1 MEKGEK
7 DEEIRYVQPIPF
19 GVMIRAANIRIDNEG
34 RIWIGKRRKQCLKD
48 IHSAIRQQLYI
59 LSHYKGI
66 LLNLTHYYHNIF
78 SLSHSGMIEN
88 IAIIIREIS
97 EIQGMIEDMQKTKN
111 VILKQKINDFL
122 VSAIELEAAIEKE
135 RNRISQIEKGV
146 LNRLNHLKQEQK
158 RCEKIIVFNVK
169 NWFYIYKILTETPKE
184 KWRIKWSDFFYGLRS
199 IKTLV
204 ANPYRERVFSKE
216 IQRLSGTPEAPG
228 VFRLIKQ
235 EKKYSLARKVLWRAI
250 LKLLPLYPEE
260 MRWVVGGNTF
270 VIREG
275 KIKEVIYGSTIH

>member
-19 GVMIRAANIRIDNEG
+19 GVMMRSTNIKIDDKG
-34 RIWIGKRRKQCLKD
+34 RIWIGKRKKQCLKD

-199 IKTLV
+199 IRTLKE
-204 ANPYRERVFSKE
+204 NPYRER
-216 IQRLSGTPEAPG
+216 IYTPEIK
-228 VFRLIKQ
+228 RIELIYPLV
-235 EKKYSLARKVLWRAI
+235 KKGSLKKARIILWKAI

-260 MRWVVGGNTF
+260 IRWVVGGNTF

>member
-1 MEKGEK
+1 MKKGEK
-7 DEEIRYVQPIPF
+7 NEEIRFVQPIPF
-19 GVMIRAANIRIDNEG
+19 GIMMRAANILIDDKG
-34 RIWIGKRRKQCLKD
+34 RIWVGKRKKQCLKD

-66 LLNLTHYYHNIF
+66 LLELNNHLNFVSQVGKIKNIT
-78 SLSHSGMIEN
+78 N
-88 IAIIIREIS
+88 ILNTIS
-97 EIQGMIEDMQKTKN
+97 ETQGVIEDIQKTKN
-111 VILKQKINDFL
+111 TILAQKINDFL
-122 VSAIELEAAIEKE
+122 VSAIELEVALQKEK
-135 RNRISQIEKGV
+135 NRIGQIVKV
-146 LNRLNHLKQEQK
+146 VQTRLKHLLEEQI
-158 RCEKIIVFNVK
+158 RSEKIISFNIETWVH
-169 NWFYIYKILTETPKE
+169 IYKILTETPQE

-260 MRWVVGGNTF
+260 TRWVIGGNTF